1 MARVPYAPPPP
12 THIPSSKAK
21 VAMVVLWPAF
31 LGAAALNAL
40 FFALF
45 DPHDLALHGIPLEI
59 DRLAAYGIG
68 FGVCFVFMAISSF
81 MTWSLMKPPVSE
93 PIERR
98 SPYSL

>member
-1 MARVPYAPPPP
+1 MARTPYAPPPP
-12 THIPSSKAK
+12 ANVPSNKAK
-21 VAMVVLWPAF
+21 VAMMVLWPAF

-40 FFALF
+40 FFSLF
-45 DPHDLALHGIPLEI
+45 DPADLAMHGIPLEI
-59 DRLAAYGIG
+59 DRLAAYAIG

-81 MTWSLMKPPVSE
+81 MTWSLVKPPSSE

>member
-1 MARVPYAPPPP
+1 MARVPYASPPP
-12 THIPSSKAK
+12 TNIPSSKAK

-40 FFALF
+40 FFSLF
-45 DPHDLALHGIPLEI
+45 DPADLILHGLPLEME
-59 DRLAAYGIG
+59 RLAAYAIG
-68 FGVCFVFMAISSF
+68 FAVCFVFMAISSF
-81 MTWSLMKPPVSE
+81 MTWSLVKPPTSE